1 MANLA
6 LRLPR
11 CLSGLVVCF
20 LRHRSSEKPEAEDV
34 VDQKNAWRMKNALW
48 PRRGGETRER
58 VLAIELLGKA
68 LNA

>member
-20 LRHRSSEKPEAEDV
+20 LGHRSSEKPEAEDV
-34 VDQKNAWRMKNALW
+34 VDQKRLENEKRIMAST
-48 PRRGGETRER
+48 RRRTRER